1 MNAALA
7 NRKLLRLDP
16 IEWATKHIKDYWN
29 QPLYETSIRDWVAE
43 CCDRHAAEGWLAP
56 RYLLGLVP
64 EQALRHSV
72 GPKPEET
79 PDGRL
84 PALYTRAVLGW
95 IFNQIEADL
104 IGARRKVLD
113 AAKAGGAPK
122 HPTHSASSLK
132 SLNEGLRTICQGY
145 MDEWNRK
152 WEQSTREL
160 YTSLHPALR
169 EDWIGDSKS
178 IVPPAG
184 SASKDQES
192 RPTANKKERGKQY
205 HLEQSR
211 KKQQFQSK
219 IDAAAR
225 RFSDCL
231 LDVLRQPG
239 EAHITGISVMQLI
252 SESPRMLRDRS
263 TWCIRGLLRQFLAI
277 ADQFPDAIVMNSI
290 EWAGKT
296 ATEIIDKEAVKGK
309 YPPGFHQQLLSLLR
323 GELDEAILQQPADTD
338 DISTSQKAKTRVQ
351 PADAERYNP
360 SESQENSRLS
370 YRGSFGK
377 QTKRGRRRKKRK
389 LTDRERNILDVL
401 KKRELH
407 GMVYCHA
414 LELKKI
420 PPSQEWITD
429 GSPITYPEAYRL
441 PKWRHRI
448 QDEKYRLSQF
458 LPKRRTHHY
467 SPTSSTRRARV
478 NF

>member
-1 MNAALA
+1 MVH
-7 NRKLLRLDP
+7 P
-16 IEWATKHIKDYWN
+16 GI
-29 QPLYETSIRDWVAE
+29 
-43 CCDRHAAEGWLAP
+43 
-56 RYLLGLVP
+56 
-64 EQALRHSV
+64 
-72 GPKPEET
+72 
-79 PDGRL
+79 
-84 PALYTRAVLGW
+84 
-95 IFNQIEADL
+95 
-104 IGARRKVLD
+104 AR
-113 AAKAGGAPK
+113 P
-122 HPTHSASSLK
+122 
-132 SLNEGLRTICQGY
+132 
-145 MDEWNRK
+145 
-152 WEQSTREL
+152 
-160 YTSLHPALR
+160 
-169 EDWIGDSKS
+169 
-178 IVPPAG
+178 
-184 SASKDQES
+184 
-192 RPTANKKERGKQY
+192 
-205 HLEQSR
+205 
-211 KKQQFQSK
+211 
-219 IDAAAR
+219 
-225 RFSDCL
+225 
-231 LDVLRQPG
+231 
-239 EAHITGISVMQLI
+239 
-252 SESPRMLRDRS
+252 
-263 TWCIRGLLRQFLAI
+263 FLAI

-429 GSPITYPEAYRL
+429 RFPRTHPEAKI